1 MVGLVSS
8 GSSGEYRRTGLPHGD
23 YTLRVIARDPARLQ
37 DRRVVIRNRVLV
49 RGDDMFCVTGTQNQA
64 LTISGNNA
72 TVEFYST
79 GRVTSYKCV
88 VDRREIIENCKSV
101 TGCSSKLPYNSLPS
115 FSVTLCIATVAHT
128 STLCLYLT

>member
-1 MVGLVSS
+1 MVELVFP

-23 YTLRVIARDPARLQ
+23 YTLRVIARDPARPQ

-49 RGDDMFCVTGTQNQA
+49 RGDDMFCITGTQNRA

-88 VDRREIIENCKSV
+88 LDRSEIIENCESV
-101 TGCSSKLPYNSLPS
+101 TGYSSKPLYNK
-115 FSVTLCIATVAHT
+115 IQKH
-128 STLCLYLT
+128 